1 MPTLKD
7 VARKANVSLATA
19 SYALNNDRRIKKETR
34 EKVLKAAKELKY
46 VANASARSLRTS
58 KYNRILVFVSN
69 FGGPVHQITLEYLYQ
84 KLLEKNYEMIV
95 CNGKSAKTMLRE
107 RSYDGVIN
115 LDGSID
121 NETLLQASF
130 YNYPM
135 IDTTR
140 NWKNDD
146 IISLPLRGTKPVYEA
161 ITLAIN
167 ENIKSF
173 GYVHGSIDSY
183 DDKHRFNGFLKAL
196 NENNIKPELVLQ
208 GNFTSESGYDV
219 IKDYLK
225 KHEKLPEFIFFANDE
240 MAIGAIDYLKK
251 VNYDL
256 KSIKILGFDNI
267 SLSQYYIPSLSTI
280 AIDRDYWTSCIVD
293 SLINMINTEQ
303 IKKYDCK
310 YTILRRQTF

>member
-1 MPTLKD
+1 
-7 VARKANVSLATA
+7 
-19 SYALNNDRRIKKETR
+19 
-34 EKVLKAAKELKY
+34 
-46 VANASARSLRTS
+46 
-58 KYNRILVFVSN
+58 
-69 FGGPVHQITLEYLYQ
+69 
-84 KLLEKNYEMIV
+84 MIV
-95 CNGKSAKTMLRE
+95 CNGNSAKAMLSE
-107 RSYDGVIN
+107 RSFDGVIN
-115 LDGSID
+115 LDSSID

-130 YNYPM
+130 YNFPM

-161 ITLAIN
+161 ISLAIK

-183 DDKHRFNGFLKAL
+183 DDKHRFNGFMKAL

-219 IKDYLK
+219 IKNYLK
-225 KHEKLPEFIFFANDE
+225 EHEKLPEFIFFANDE

-251 VNYDL
+251 INYDL
-256 KSIKILGFDNI
+256 NSIKILGFDNI

-293 SLINMINTEQ
+293 SLINMINNEQ